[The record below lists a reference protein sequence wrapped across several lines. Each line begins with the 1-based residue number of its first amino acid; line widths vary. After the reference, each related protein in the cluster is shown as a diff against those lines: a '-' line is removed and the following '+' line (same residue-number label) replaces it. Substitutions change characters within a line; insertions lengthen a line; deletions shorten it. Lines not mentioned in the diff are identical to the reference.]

1 MICFWHGKAINENQ
15 RTVSEHGRLKPGE
28 AYRVLEESVARVCKA
43 NFPKFTGP
51 VSVRLFMMLS
61 PKMDAQKVIKPCLD
75 ALELAG
81 VIENDR
87 QVRHF
92 SFYRENRRPTEQDSI
107 GIAVTQVKESRQGT
121 LVGGK
126 EGSGKQRAAHP
137 GRRSAQRLQVPEQ
150 APALKPGG

>member
-15 RTVSEHGRLKPGE
+15 RKDSEHGRINAGKVYE
-28 AYRVLEESVARVCKA
+28 AIEESVAQVCKA

-92 SFYRENRRPTEQDSI
+92 SFYRENRRPNEQDSI
-107 GIAVTQVKESRQGT
+107 GIAVTQVKESGQGT
-121 LVGGK
+121 IAGGK
-126 EGSGKQRAAHP
+126 AGKQRAAHP
-137 GRRSAQRLQVPEQ
+137 VRRGGRRLQVSAK